1 MTPKA
6 WKRLFF
12 RAILWGGIL
21 LGTLSVALL
30 GVATWDLYH
39 KEEDARMAHQDAAED
54 LSNLTARE
62 KTLSSELYKLDTSQG
77 VEEEIR
83 QKYPLAK
90 PGEEVIVLT
99 AAKASTTTSSGSS
112 SLWDEIVAWFSW

>member
-1 MTPKA
+1 
-6 WKRLFF
+6 
-12 RAILWGGIL
+12 
-21 LGTLSVALL
+21 
-30 GVATWDLYH
+30 
-39 KEEDARMAHQDAAED
+39 MAHQDAAED